1 MQHYV
6 CAALLAVNSFS
17 RIGAQAFAFPADAF
31 VLSSLCRA
39 RVNRYFIG
47 DNKGR
52 IKADAKAPDQLR
64 VLGGVAG
71 ERLKEFIGTD
81 GAQVFLRLFHRH
93 ADAVIGNRQRSRILI
108 GLHADSEDRIVAQ
121 KLLVGKRQ
129 KVQLIQGV
137 RGVGNEFPQKD
148 FFIGVKRVGEKIK

>member
-1 MQHYV
+1 M
-6 CAALLAVNSFS
+6 
-17 RIGAQAFAFPADAF
+17 
-31 VLSSLCRA
+31 
-39 RVNRYFIG
+39 
-47 DNKGR
+47 
-52 IKADAKAPDQLR
+52 
-64 VLGGVAG
+64 
-71 ERLKEFIGTD
+71 
-81 GAQVFLRLFHRH
+81 FLRLFHRH